1 MTPERKVE
9 ERLSYVRCWREE
21 TDARHVDLLLN
32 HVVEYNMRAN
42 QGLGSGICLRT
53 PNLPLSDLSL
63 SAISPGFEYRALN
76 ALPSPTH
83 KDRQS

>member
-42 QGLGSGICLRT
+42 QGLGYRMCLQ
-53 PNLPLSDLSL
+53 
-63 SAISPGFEYRALN
+63 IY
-76 ALPSPTH
+76 
-83 KDRQS
+83 